1 MDDNWG
7 NILYLIL
14 MALFVIVG
22 ALKKK
27 KKPVEN
33 FESATA
39 ERAEDDVPV
48 DMENIFDTL
57 LGANSFTP
65 QQEHPYQQVEEAIVE
80 EREEIS
86 PKYEAKVESQPES
99 VESKIPTI
107 QELQDLSYDEEF
119 TEEIDEFDWRQAII
133 SKEILDRKYI

>member
-27 KKPVEN
+27 KKPVDN

-39 ERAEDDVPV
+39 ERAEHDVPV

-65 QQEHPYQQVEEAIVE
+65 QQEQPYQQVEEEIVE
-80 EREEIS
+80 EKEEMI
-86 PKYEAKVESQPES
+86 PKYEARVESQPES
-99 VESKIPTI
+99 VAYDIPRV
-107 QELQDLSYDEEF
+107 QEVEDMSHDEEI
-119 TEEIDEFDWRQAII
+119 EEFDWRQAII